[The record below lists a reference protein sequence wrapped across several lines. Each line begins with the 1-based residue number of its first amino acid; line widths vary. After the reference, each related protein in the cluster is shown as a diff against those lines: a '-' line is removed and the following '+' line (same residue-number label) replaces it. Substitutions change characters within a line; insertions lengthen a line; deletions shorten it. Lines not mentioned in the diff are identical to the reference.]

1 MKSIPVCC
9 DVVKLGMVVEKQVD
23 NAFHAGIK
31 SGDTVMNTVFSSN
44 YQRKELPAV
53 VMMDWSCVPLNVPN
67 RRR

>member
-1 MKSIPVCC
+1 
-9 DVVKLGMVVEKQVD
+9 MVVEKQVD